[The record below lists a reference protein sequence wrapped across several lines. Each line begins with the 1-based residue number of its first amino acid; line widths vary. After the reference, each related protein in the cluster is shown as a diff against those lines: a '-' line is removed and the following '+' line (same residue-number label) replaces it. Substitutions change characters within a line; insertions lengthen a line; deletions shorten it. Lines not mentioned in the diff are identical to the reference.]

1 MKRLLLSLTLALF
14 AFSGSVN
21 AQETRFNEEALM
33 KKLAKLEAD
42 SKDAKKGA
50 KAATWLE
57 LGKVYE
63 NAATGLT
70 NGLYVGLD
78 SMTTELVFPKPERGV
93 ETINGV
99 TYSKWSYPD
108 FDVYLENGV
117 VSFWSVKK
125 VVVEDALAKAAAAY
139 NKAYELDNS
148 TAEKVAEGLGKVV
161 DGYKQD
167 ASNFF
172 ELRQFIPT
180 AEAFAAAFDLQRHP
194 TLNRMDTASC
204 YYAGYIY
211 TLGKKFD
218 LGEKY
223 LKEAIDYGYE
233 SEGDAYYYQFHS
245 YYGQKKMDE
254 AKQILLAGVTKYPKN
269 SQILEMLISL
279 YAETGEDPHDI
290 IPYVQKG
297 IENDPNNPELWSGLG
312 RVYDKLGDNQKA
324 LEAFGKAVGLTPDDF
339 NANFNY
345 ALMVVRSADNMTTE
359 FNGKSFTSR
368 EERDAEMA
376 KLNAEYAKALAPL
389 EKAHSIN
396 PEEPIT
402 VELLKSLYFR
412 LRDESPEMMDNF
424 NKYNELFKSMQQ

>member
-1 MKRLLLSLTLALF
+1 M
-14 AFSGSVN
+14 
-21 AQETRFNEEALM
+21 
-33 KKLAKLEAD
+33 
-42 SKDAKKGA
+42 
-50 KAATWLE
+50 
-57 LGKVYE
+57 
-63 NAATGLT
+63 
-70 NGLYVGLD
+70 
-78 SMTTELVFPKPERGV
+78 
-93 ETINGV
+93 
-99 TYSKWSYPD
+99 
-108 FDVYLENGV
+108 
-117 VSFWSVKK
+117 
-125 VVVEDALAKAAAAY
+125 
-139 NKAYELDNS
+139 
-148 TAEKVAEGLGKVV
+148 

-223 LKEAIDYGYE
+223 LKEAIDNGYE
-233 SEGDAYYYQFHS
+233 SEGDAYYYLFHS

-402 VELLKSLYFR
+402 IELLKSLYFR

>member
-33 KKLAKLEAD
+33 KKLTKLEAD

-125 VVVEDALAKAAAAY
+125 VD
-139 NKAYELDNS
+139 
-148 TAEKVAEGLGKVV
+148 VV

-223 LKEAIDYGYE
+223 LKEAIDNGYE
-233 SEGDAYYYQFHS
+233 SEGDAYYYLFHS